1 MSAEDILE
9 KISSSLEKGDIEE
22 TTSAVSQA
30 MDEGIEPREILD
42 RGLLAAMNEV
52 GEKFKNNEIFVPE
65 VMMAAR
71 AMKSGVELLQPALI
85 ETGVEAKGTA
95 VLGTVKGDMHDIG
108 KNLVIMMLEG
118 AGFEV
123 HDLGTD
129 VTAGEFVKAVRNNQ
143 ATILGMSA
151 LLTTTMPYMKEVIA
165 ELEAEDLREELY
177 IMIGGAPVTEQFARD
192 IGADAYAG
200 DAGTAASLA
209 RQVVQ
214 D

>member
-1 MSAEDILE
+1 MSAEDVL
-9 KISSSLEKGDIEE
+9 KKLSASLQRGEIEE
-22 TTSAVSQA
+22 TTAAVRRA
-30 MDEGIEPREILD
+30 MEEGIEPRTILD
-42 RGLLAAMNEV
+42 RGLLEAMNEV

-71 AMKSGVELLQPALI
+71 AMKEGLKLLQPALI
-85 ETGVEAKGTA
+85 ETGVEARGTA

-129 VTAGEFVKAVRNNQ
+129 VPAEEFIRVVQEEDAR
-143 ATILGMSA
+143 ILGMSA
-151 LLTTTMPYMKEVIA
+151 LLTTTMPYMKEVISR
-165 ELEAEDLREELY
+165 LEAAGLRDRTY
-177 IMIGGAPVTEQFARD
+177 VMVGGAPVTENFARD

-209 RQVVQ
+209 RETIEK
-214 D
+214 